1 MSNLIIFILILSI
14 LVLIHELG
22 HFYAAKK
29 AGVTVEEFGFGLPP
43 KIFGKKIGETLYT
56 LNLLPFGGFVKLLG
70 EDAES
75 DEASENTKL
84 NPNSFASKSPM
95 WRAVIIS
102 AGVFMNLVLAIVLY
116 YSFFISTGFKT
127 FNMPQFFNYNFRFGT
142 QNEISTVV
150 MSIKPDSPATDKI
163 EAGQAIIE
171 INETPVYNLNDIK
184 TALADK
190 AGQEISMLLLDV
202 RSINRDISSITI
214 VPEKDENG
222 AGVVGVYVGKSVQLS
237 YENSKVLSGPMHA
250 YNMLAYSGS
259 TLSNLVKQSF
269 AQKDIT
275 PVSSSVAGPVGIFS
289 VVGSIVDDGPNPVL
303 GIIDF
308 VALLSLTLALLN
320 ILPFPA
326 LDGGRLVFIAIEAIT
341 KRPVSHKVETAI
353 HKFGMLLLLSLLVL
367 VTIRDIA
374 RLI

>member
-1 MSNLIIFILILSI
+1 MLNLIIFITILSI
-14 LVLIHELG
+14 LVLIHEFG
-22 HFYAAKK
+22 HFYAAKR

-70 EDAES
+70 EDAEDS
-75 DEASENTKL
+75 DNVSKIKT
-84 NPNSFASKSPM
+84 NPKSFASKSPL

-102 AGVFMNLVLAIVLY
+102 SGVFMNLVLAIVLY
-116 YSFFISTGFKT
+116 YSFFFSTGFKT

-142 QNEISTVV
+142 QNEINTVV
-150 MSIKPDSPATDKI
+150 MSVNPDSPSYNKI
-163 EAGQAIIE
+163 EVGQAIIE
-171 INETPVYNLNDIK
+171 INETPVHNLNDIK
-184 TALADK
+184 MVLKDK
-190 AGQEISMLLLDV
+190 AGQEVSILLLDV
-202 RSINRDISSITI
+202 RTLNNDFSSITV
-214 VPEKDENG
+214 VPVRDENG
-222 AGVVGVYVGKSVQLS
+222 DGIIGVYVGKSVQLS
-237 YENSKVLSGPMHA
+237 YENTKALSGPMHA
-250 YNMLAYSGS
+250 YNMLAYSSS
-259 TLSNLVKQSF
+259 TLSSLVKQSF

-289 VVGSIVDDGPNPVL
+289 VIGSIVDNGPHPVL

-326 LDGGRLVFIAIEAIT
+326 LDGGRLVFIAIEAVT
-341 KRPVSHKVETAI
+341 RRPVSHRVETAI
-353 HKFGMLLLLSLLVL
+353 HKFGMLLLLTLLVL

-374 RLI
+374 RII